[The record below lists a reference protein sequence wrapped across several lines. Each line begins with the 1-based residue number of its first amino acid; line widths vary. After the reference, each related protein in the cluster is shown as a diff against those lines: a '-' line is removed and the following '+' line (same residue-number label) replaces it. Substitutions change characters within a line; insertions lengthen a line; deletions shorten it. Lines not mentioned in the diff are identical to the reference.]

1 LTRDTSAIAANYQGA
16 VKGVLTLRSSG
27 GAQIRGNEDS
37 LTNIISELS
46 AY

>member
-16 VKGVLTLRSSG
+16 VKGVLTLRSSE
-27 GAQIRGNEDS
+27 AQICGNEDS